1 MSAHFSVYG
10 IGILK
15 SSELPV
21 CKRVQVQW
29 EVKKRGQIGVDGMGL
44 REGGLESC
52 VKTTCSIVLS
62 NPLSL
67 KNR

>member
-1 MSAHFSVYG
+1 MSPHFPVYG
-10 IGILK
+10 IGILT
-15 SSELPV
+15 SSELSS
-21 CKRVQVQW
+21 KRVQVQW

-44 REGGLESC
+44 REGGLEFC

>member
-1 MSAHFSVYG
+1 MSPHFPVYG
-10 IGILK
+10 IGILT
-15 SSELPV
+15 SSELSS
-21 CKRVQVQW
+21 KRVQVQW
-29 EVKKRGQIGVDGMGL
+29 EVKKRGQIGVDEMGL

>member
-1 MSAHFSVYG
+1 MSPHFPVYG
-10 IGILK
+10 IDILT
-15 SSELPV
+15 SSELSS
-21 CKRVQVQW
+21 KRVQVQW